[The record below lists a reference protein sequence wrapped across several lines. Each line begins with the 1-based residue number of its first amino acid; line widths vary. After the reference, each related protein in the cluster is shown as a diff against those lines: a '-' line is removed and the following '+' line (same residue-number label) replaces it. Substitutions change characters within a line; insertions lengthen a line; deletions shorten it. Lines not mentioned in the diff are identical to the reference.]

1 MGSLLESLQKRLTLT
16 VVSEIVP
23 SKSAHST
30 AASSDNTSISTH
42 TARKMGRK
50 ERSYFT
56 ECENGACS
64 SDVLQ
69 NLLFSL

>member
-1 MGSLLESLQKRLTLT
+1 MWALKSLQKRLTVT
-16 VVSEIVP
+16 VVSVIVS

-30 AASSDNTSISTH
+30 AANFDNTSISIH

-50 ERSYFT
+50 ERSYFAG
-56 ECENGACS
+56 CENGAYS